1 MGGASQL
8 GSSLPS
14 CNNLGLRR
22 FASAP
27 DQRTGS
33 LPRAQQRAGGE
44 GRPIAR
50 VEHVLAVKPVMP
62 IPGPIANYT
71 KGIFTRQVANI
82 LRDLEREIS
91 VRAAAEAAAGGG

>member
-1 MGGASQL
+1 M
-8 GSSLPS
+8 
-14 CNNLGLRR
+14 RR